1 MSDPVQLA
9 LDAAFAAGG
18 VEITVTPKAG
28 SGPVACRAIGRPIRD
43 QVADFPDLA
52 GLLGARAVGW
62 SWMVPT
68 VDYPVRFVA
77 GDRLA
82 WIDAEG
88 VEHVYEVTLCKAH
101 PIAPTWQLESFE
113 VLEDD
118 ATPVVGDGFLLPF
131 YFAGADAVG
140 L

>member
-1 MSDPVQLA
+1 MSDPIQLA
-9 LDAAFAAGG
+9 LDAAFTAGG

-28 SGPVACRAIGRPIRD
+28 TGPVACRAIGRPIRD
-43 QVADFPDLA
+43 QVADLPALA
-52 GLLGARAVGW
+52 DLLGARSVGW

-82 WIDAEG
+82 WVDGDA
-88 VEHVYEVTLCKAH
+88 VEHVYEVKLCKAH

-113 VLEDD
+113 VLEDE
-118 ATPVVGDGFLLPF
+118 TPVVGDGFMLPF
-131 YFAGADAVG
+131 YFAGTEAVG